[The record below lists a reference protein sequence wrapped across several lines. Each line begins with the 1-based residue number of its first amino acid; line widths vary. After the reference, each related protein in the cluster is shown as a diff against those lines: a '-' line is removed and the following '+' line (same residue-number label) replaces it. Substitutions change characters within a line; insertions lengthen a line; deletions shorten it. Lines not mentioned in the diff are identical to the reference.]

1 MMVDTNPSDAVN
13 PLSTRPN
20 AETQEFLL
28 ADLVGAENA
37 DPIFEGLIDGD
48 EEISTLPG
56 RLRTPPNVGVGVTG
70 GDMDDDWYQAEVVGE
85 EAAEQRAG
93 DRRHQRRHA
102 PQRHRGAG
110 GDAHRSGPAACA
122 RRAEADARP
131 GPTGRPRRPVT
142 KWWRRWTASASM
154 ARIRRSASC
163 SACRAG
169 RSPSANRS
177 TRRASGRC
185 PSFRT

>member
-1 MMVDTNPSDAVN
+1 MVDTNPSDAVN

-85 EAAEQRAG
+85 EAVGGQNPTPDQNVTEDLLQAMGIVSTDAYPVQTLENFRQR
-93 DRRHQRRHA
+93 DL
-102 PQRHRGAG
+102 
-110 GDAHRSGPAACA
+110 
-122 RRAEADARP
+122 
-131 GPTGRPRRPVT
+131 
-142 KWWRRWTASASM
+142 KRWELDPESSEDYQEH
-154 ARIRRSASC
+154 
-163 SACRAG
+163 G
-169 RSPSANRS
+169 E
-177 TRRASGRC
+177 
-185 PSFRT
+185 

>member
-1 MMVDTNPSDAVN
+1 MVDTNPSDAVN

-85 EAAEQRAG
+85 EAVGGQNPTPDQNVTEDLLQAMGIVSTDAYPVQTLENFRQR
-93 DRRHQRRHA
+93 DR
-102 PQRHRGAG
+102 
-110 GDAHRSGPAACA
+110 
-122 RRAEADARP
+122 
-131 GPTGRPRRPVT
+131 
-142 KWWRRWTASASM
+142 KRWELDPESSEDYQEH
-154 ARIRRSASC
+154 
-163 SACRAG
+163 G
-169 RSPSANRS
+169 E
-177 TRRASGRC
+177 
-185 PSFRT
+185 

>member
-1 MMVDTNPSDAVN
+1 LNGEVEFKYREQGKEQRTITSKRQGVSMMVDTNPSDAVN

-85 EAAEQRAG
+85 EAVGGQNPTPDQNVTEDLLQAMGIVSTDADPVQTLENFRQR
-93 DRRHQRRHA
+93 DR
-102 PQRHRGAG
+102 
-110 GDAHRSGPAACA
+110 
-122 RRAEADARP
+122 
-131 GPTGRPRRPVT
+131 
-142 KWWRRWTASASM
+142 KRWELDPESSEDYQEH
-154 ARIRRSASC
+154 
-163 SACRAG
+163 G
-169 RSPSANRS
+169 E
-177 TRRASGRC
+177 
-185 PSFRT
+185 